1 MPEKFDRLV
10 AHIKAQYEK
19 KGIAPERAESI
30 AYATAQKQENEE
42 SDTPDEES
50 ADDE

>member
-1 MPEKFDRLV
+1 MPEKFERLV

-30 AYATAQKQENEE
+30 AYATAHKQENQE
-42 SDTPDEES
+42 DDAPVEES
-50 ADDE
+50 AEDE